1 MAIMSVAETRVDDH
15 EGPWTV
21 EDVLAL
27 PEHPA
32 RARFEVVDGLLM
44 MSPAPSLAHQT
55 VAYELHKQLE
65 DALERSGAP
74 FVAAETVNVRTE
86 SRLFIPDIAV
96 MDHSAVEWDTLVV
109 PLEAMLLLVEIV
121 SPFNQATD
129 RILKPALYAQA
140 KVPAYWRVELQPDL
154 HVVAHELA
162 TDTYRE
168 VATITGKQAVEVAGE
183 FTVDLDVPALRGNL
197 ANGGQP

>member
-1 MAIMSVAETRVDDH
+1 MTIMSVAKTRIDDH

-21 EDVLAL
+21 EDVLSL

-32 RARFEVVDGLLM
+32 RARFEVVDGALM

-65 DALERSGAP
+65 DSLERSGAP

-96 MDHSAVEWDTLVV
+96 MDHSAVEWDTLIV
-109 PLEAMLLLVEIV
+109 PLEAMVLLVEIV
-121 SPFNQATD
+121 SPCNQSMD
-129 RILKPALYAQA
+129 RIFKPALYAQA

-162 TDTYRE
+162 TDAYRE
-168 VATITGKQAVEVAGE
+168 VATITGKQTVEVAGE
-183 FTVDLDVPALRGNL
+183 FTVDLDVPALRGRL
-197 ANGGQP
+197 ARGGRP